1 MRSRTCIAGLAAA
14 LVLSGCSFL
23 PGFDRPE
30 PPSGFDVGSAT
41 VAVENAG
48 LAAIAVYST
57 YTKARLGTVM
67 PGQTEC
73 LTLTE
78 TSRQQQ
84 LVARPVGGGE
94 ATVSP
99 TFSADPGKGWSWR
112 IGTTPDFDRLSLVRT
127 EICR

>member
-1 MRSRTCIAGLAAA
+1 MRSRTFIAGLAAA

-23 PGFDRPE
+23 PGFDRAE
-30 PPSGFDVGSAT
+30 PPSGYDAGSAT
-41 VAVENAG
+41 VAVENDG
-48 LAAIAVYST
+48 LAAVAVYST
-57 YTKARLGTVM
+57 HTQTRIGTVM

-73 LTLTE
+73 LTLTD
-78 TSRQQQ
+78 TSQQQQ

-112 IGTTPDFDRLSLVRT
+112 LGTTPDFDRLSLVRA

>member
-1 MRSRTCIAGLAAA
+1 MRSRTLIAGVAA
-14 LVLSGCSFL
+14 LVLSGCSLL
-23 PGFDRPE
+23 PGPDRPDAL
-30 PPSGFDVGSAT
+30 SGFAAGSAT
-41 VAVENAG
+41 VAVENDG

-57 YTKARLGTVM
+57 HTEARLGTVM

-73 LTLTE
+73 LSLTD
-78 TSRQQQ
+78 TSQQQQ

-94 ATVSP
+94 STVSP

-112 IGTTPDFDRLSLVRT
+112 IGTTPDFDRLSLERS